1 MKTRTTI
8 IVLLSMCMLFTGCGA
23 SKQTDTTPN
32 DNTQT
37 GAKQFETDFE
47 GRITG
52 LIKLSKPVAYGGV
65 EVEVSADFPFEPGQV
80 SFGLRLYGLDL
91 KPSMKAPVG
100 TKWSDSFKSPDQ
112 TRNGLIVKPTVF
124 DVIVVA
130 SPKNGSESIS
140 CVAPLTIVPK
150 PKIEVKYNRMKIGQP
165 QTIELQA
172 SEPISSV
179 WMIDPNRNK
188 IIFSTTDKKLFRL
201 ETVLHDAKDGFAM
214 VHAEDEKG
222 LSFDKTIYV
231 DDPSQKRM
239 YFIKGGARGPND
251 SETLHEEPIYS
262 ARLDGKDVAV
272 SFYVRI
278 PILADPYLESLLKYS
293 KKKKLG
299 APDCSL
305 KGISPDKH
313 WLLINAGNGISFEKD
328 YMEDGRKLDSVSASY
343 FLLYELETGKIKT
356 IGESHYTKYYKH
368 AEPGDLIKEFGPYY
382 FPVFWD
388 DNELILLEQTK
399 ENKFYAE
406 STSDPNIIYKGFHEV
421 PYAKARGVSVSMKDF
436 TLSPTEKFNP
446 LTPWVTYADQATGVV
461 CYTSPFVQQKS
472 NSTLKKPSLNLVSD
486 LSGKHSY
493 ELNDILAPHTPDKFR
508 LTRCVV
514 YSTTLDNN
522 QPSAIIFASFS
533 EDIPGFGEIRE
544 IDPDNPPKQKRLVF
558 KLNLYTGEIETLP
571 DFEDMKFTPISI
583 ECGTGNSEILV
594 IASKAIAEIMNFEVG
609 KFFIVTVNGNKVT
622 KQVGEP
628 SIASEYTGIFVR

>member
-1 MKTRTTI
+1 
-8 IVLLSMCMLFTGCGA
+8 
-23 SKQTDTTPN
+23 
-32 DNTQT
+32 
-37 GAKQFETDFE
+37 
-47 GRITG
+47 
-52 LIKLSKPVAYGGV
+52 
-65 EVEVSADFPFEPGQV
+65 
-80 SFGLRLYGLDL
+80 
-91 KPSMKAPVG
+91 
-100 TKWSDSFKSPDQ
+100 
-112 TRNGLIVKPTVF
+112 
-124 DVIVVA
+124 
-130 SPKNGSESIS
+130 
-140 CVAPLTIVPK
+140 
-150 PKIEVKYNRMKIGQP
+150 
-165 QTIELQA
+165 
-172 SEPISSV
+172 
-179 WMIDPNRNK
+179 
-188 IIFSTTDKKLFRL
+188 
-201 ETVLHDAKDGFAM
+201 HDAKDGFAT

-239 YFIKGGARGPND
+239 YFIKDGARGPNN

-328 YMEDGRKLDSVSASY
+328 YMEDGRKLDYVFASHL
-343 FLLYELETGKIKT
+343 LLYELETGKIKT
-356 IGESHYTKYYKH
+356 IGESHCTKYYKH

-382 FPVFWD
+382 FPIFWD

-472 NSTLKKPSLNLVSD
+472 DPTLKNLSLNLVSD

-508 LTRCVV
+508 FTGCVV

-558 KLNLYTGEIETLP
+558 KLNLYTGEIETLT
-571 DFEDMKFTPISI
+571 DFEDMECNPISI
-583 ECGTGNSEILV
+583 ECGTGNSEILI

-609 KFFIVTVNGNKVT
+609 KFFIVTINGNKVT